1 MQRLLPRE
9 PVDQLQD
16 NSGGRVGIK
25 DRLRGLGRHLVN
37 NLQSNANGRPLVV
50 CNDSEEL
57 KVENVEVRVLV
68 YRNLLQQRLAQYGD
82 RDGLYLLI
90 KRQEL
95 PYELLPDISIL
106 MKLDEQER

>member
-16 NSGGRVGIK
+16 DSGGRVGIK

-82 RDGLYLLI
+82 RDSLYLLI